1 MMSSVP
7 ARLRAI
13 PLSVL
18 AALLLGLVPL
28 PEPVQPLRPYWLALV
43 AAFWMI
49 ETPQRTGLG
58 FAFMTGLLADLVFGS
73 VLGEQALRLLVIAFV
88 VRRSRAQLQF
98 FPLFQQTLGM
108 GLLLFVDRIILALLY
123 WMLGQAQLPWPFWLA
138 PLVGMGLWV
147 PVCVLLERLSRYR
160 KSAK

>member
-1 MMSSVP
+1 MMSS
-7 ARLRAI
+7 ASTRRRAI

-43 AAFWMI
+43 VAFWMI

-108 GLLLFVDRIILALLY
+108 GLLLFVDRVILALLY
-123 WMLGQAQLPWPFWLA
+123 WILGQAQLPWPFWLA